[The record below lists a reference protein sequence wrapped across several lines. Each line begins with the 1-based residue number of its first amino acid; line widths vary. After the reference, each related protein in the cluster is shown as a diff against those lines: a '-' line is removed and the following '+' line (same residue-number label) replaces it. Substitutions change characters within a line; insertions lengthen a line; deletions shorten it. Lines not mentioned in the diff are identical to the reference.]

1 MNQTMPRDKEFI
13 PNVTKEDLKQWRE
26 QMYNVRRLMMKGKW
40 KEGQQAIDLMDEIFD
55 SMMDQFATGEGIWV

>member
-1 MNQTMPRDKEFI
+1 MPRDKEFI